1 VRQNPASKFL
11 GENSPFRLQEDESD
25 VPTMTLSDTPGACKP
40 FTADDAAGE
49 GTRQTIDLR
58 VIRGTFTV
66 YSRIFNFV
74 NLRFR

>member
-1 VRQNPASKFL
+1 
-11 GENSPFRLQEDESD
+11 